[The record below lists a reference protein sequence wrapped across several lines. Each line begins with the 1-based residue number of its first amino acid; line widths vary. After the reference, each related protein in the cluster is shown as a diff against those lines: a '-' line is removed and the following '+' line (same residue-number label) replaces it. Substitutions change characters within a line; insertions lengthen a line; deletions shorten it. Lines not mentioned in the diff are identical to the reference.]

1 MNNIN
6 FFLKVLLKYGYPNK
20 DIKELA
26 NLSSYNLDYFLKDLV
41 EELGENETVPFC
53 KKALDK
59 LSGKD
64 GIKISFGNDEYVHY
78 RVNVHGIIIRQDNL
92 SRMKVDLEMLDSH
105 LAVFDRTGK
114 VESYLN
120 IDDFLEYHYHDD
132 KGIFEYTEYKLNKV
146 IVENCGFGFKFSD
159 DYTY

>member
-26 NLSSYNLDYFLKDLV
+26 ELSSYNLDYFLKDLI
-41 EELGENETVPFC
+41 EELGENEAISFC

-59 LSGKD
+59 LLGPK
-64 GIKISFGNDEYVHY
+64 GIEISFGNNEYVHY
-78 RVNVHGIIIRQDNL
+78 RVNVHGIIISENNL
-92 SRMKVDLEMLDSH
+92 SRLKVDLEMLDSH
-105 LAVFDRTGK
+105 LAVFDREGK

-132 KGIFEYTEYKLNKV
+132 KGIFEYTEYRLNKF

-159 DYTY
+159 DYSY